1 MTSPEF
7 LKERFPAIYNVKFS
21 DPGAPEHFTLLAMML
36 WASIPYAV
44 WQLSYHRLITVR
56 RAEKIAA
63 GRPTSF
69 TWLRRS
75 YAKTWLG
82 QCVLALPGILQ
93 EPAFMLIQ
101 YSYALLTMIP
111 CPLWFWYRWA
121 SSAFMII
128 VFIWSIHNGAAYY
141 IDVFGKRFQKEL
153 EQLKKDVAK
162 WQASPDYTT
171 SPLLT
176 PGLPALATEQG
187 TRLLNDAATTS
198 AEDADKSSLDRIP
211 TLDALSETT
220 GAQTRAPDTASE
232 LRDRTV

>member
-1 MTSPEF
+1 
-7 LKERFPAIYNVKFS
+7 
-21 DPGAPEHFTLLAMML
+21 
-36 WASIPYAV
+36 
-44 WQLSYHRLITVR
+44 
-56 RAEKIAA
+56 
-63 GRPTSF
+63 
-69 TWLRRS
+69 
-75 YAKTWLG
+75 
-82 QCVLALPGILQ
+82 
-93 EPAFMLIQ
+93 MLIQ

-111 CPLWFWYRWA
+111 CPLWFWKPWA
-121 SSAFMII
+121 SSFFMIV

-176 PGLPALATEQG
+176 PGLSTEHG
-187 TRLLNDAATTS
+187 SRLLNDLSSTS
-198 AEDADKSSLDRIP
+198 YPEYDADDPDRPPSPIERIP

-220 GAQTRAPDTASE
+220 GAQARAPDAASA